1 MLKKRK
7 HTAAFKAGVAL
18 AAIKGELTQSQITGR
33 YKIHTTQITRW
44 KKQALEWIRQGFCE
58 QLKDSKPDKAS
69 EQLLSELYE
78 EIGRL
83 KVELSWLKKKSEY
96 TF

>member
-7 HTAAFKAGVAL
+7 HTAVFKTSVAL

-44 KKQALEWIRQGFCE
+44 KKQALEWIKQGFSE

-83 KVELSWLKKKSEY
+83 KVELSWLKKKSE
-96 TF
+96 FNF

>member
-7 HTAAFKAGVAL
+7 HTAAFKTEIAL
-18 AAIKGELTQSQITGR
+18 AAIKGQLTQSQITGR
-33 YKIHTTQITRW
+33 YQVHSTQIIRW
-44 KKQALEWIRQGFCE
+44 KKQALDWIKKGFSE
-58 QLKDSKPDKAS
+58 QLKDSKPDKAG

-83 KVELSWLKKKSEY
+83 KVELSWLKKKSE
-96 TF
+96 FNF